1 MLPYIAFMDPMGL
14 LANHPM
20 TRYPTLALP
29 PSERR
34 NGPGPRPERPRQRPT
49 REVSDQPSSAVFDV
63 WRRGVVTKMAT

>member
-34 NGPGPRPERPRQRPT
+34 NGPGQGRKGRGKGQRAKSQISPVL
-49 REVSDQPSSAVFDV
+49 RCLMFGE
-63 WRRGVVTKMAT
+63 GEL